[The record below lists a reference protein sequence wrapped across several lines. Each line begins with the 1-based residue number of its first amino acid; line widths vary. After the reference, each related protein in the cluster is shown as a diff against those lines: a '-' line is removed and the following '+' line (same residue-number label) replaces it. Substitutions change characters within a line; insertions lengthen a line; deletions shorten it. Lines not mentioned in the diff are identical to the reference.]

1 MATIIKRKGKW
12 QVKIRRTNFKQLS
25 RTFITKDNAIKWARE
40 TENKVEKGLFEDLSQ
55 ANSIS
60 LKEILQEYL
69 AQVTMKKKGW
79 RTEKYK
85 INKLCRHDIA
95 KTKLSKLTPLLILK
109 FREEI
114 SQDLNPSTVN
124 KYTTLI
130 NVSIK
135 YARQILGIYIPNNPC
150 EFIKRL
156 KEPEFQGEVITY
168 EEEER
173 LLKNAKRSKAN
184 WIALGIML
192 GIDCGLRRGEILK
205 LNREDINFLNSTC
218 TLRDT
223 KNGTSR
229 SIGLSQRVMKEINNL
244 PLNIN
249 GRLISSSNGDNF
261 KFYWMQLK
269 KWSKVSKTFHSTRH
283 TFASRAAM
291 KGWSIVEI
299 AQQGGWKELRV
310 LKRYTHLK
318 AEYLADKLKSS

>member
-1 MATIIKRKGKW
+1 MATFSKRYNNWHARVRKNNK
-12 QVKIRRTNFKQLS
+12 V
-25 RTFITKDNAIKWARE
+25 ITKTFSLKKNAIRWAKE
-40 TENKVEKGLFEDLSQ
+40 IELKIEKGIFEDISQ

-69 AQVTMKKKGW
+69 SQVTMEKKGW
-79 RTEKYK
+79 SAEKYK

-95 KTKLSKLTPLLILK
+95 KTKLARLTPLLILK
-109 FREEI
+109 FRDEI
-114 SQDLNPSTVN
+114 NQHLNPSTVN

-135 YARQILGIYIPNNPC
+135 YARQILGIYVPNNPC

-156 KEPEFQGEVITY
+156 KEPEFQGEVITH

-173 LLKNAKRSKAN
+173 LLKNAIKSKAS
-184 WIALGIML
+184 WITLAIML
-192 GIDCGLRRGEILK
+192 GIDCGVRRGEILK

-229 SIGLSQRVMKEINNL
+229 SIGLSPRVMKEINNL

-249 GRLISSSNGDNF
+249 GKLISSSNGDNF
-261 KFYWMQLK
+261 KFYWVQLK
-269 KWSKVSKTFHSTRH
+269 KWSKVNKTFHSTRH
-283 TFASRAAM
+283 TFASRSAM

-318 AEYLADKLKSS
+318 PEYLADKLKQR